1 MKRRQTR
8 SQTKSSIAIK
18 SDESVEKQKGKEGS
32 MYTRRGRPR
41 KEYPIIEAM
50 FEKSEYEQSI
60 YYRSTPTGICL
71 NNSLQTLYDNDII
84 DKDTIDTI
92 LVRI

>member
-8 SQTKSSIAIK
+8 SQTNSSIAIK
-18 SDESVEKQKGKEGS
+18 SDESVEKQKEKEGS
-32 MYTRRGRPR
+32 MYTRRG